1 MKVVKVAAIN
11 MDSTS
16 YECNFRCDSIL
27 QNFAKGINKQLLP
40 ASDAIT
46 HSLPLVGRGMSE
58 SVGKYILLSMK
69 NNLPFYHIDTGYFGN
84 VKRKVWHRITYNGFQ
99 NTNTFIPRDKQR
111 LSQQLLSYFGQ
122 DIQMPLEK
130 KINSFTPGKKI
141 LICPPSKKV
150 MGFFQQLSP
159 QEWTEKVIKE
169 LRQYTDRPIEVRL
182 KPSRT
187 DRQTVKNMKD
197 ALKDDIHCLVT
208 YNSIAATEALM
219 AGKPAIALGPNAAQ
233 SICETDLKNIE
244 NPKIPTQSEMI
255 AFLTHLSYCQF
266 TQTEM
271 YNGFAWKHLQH

>member
-1 MKVVKVAAIN
+1 MRAVKVAAIN

-16 YECNFRCDSIL
+16 FKCDFRCDPIL

-40 ASDAIT
+40 ASDAVT
-46 HSLPLVGRGMSE
+46 HSLPLIARGMSA
-58 SVGKYILLSMK
+58 SVGQYVAESIK

-99 NTNTFIPRDKQR
+99 NTNTFVPRDRQR
-111 LSQQLLSYFGQ
+111 LSQQLFSYFEK
-122 DIQMPLEK
+122 DIETPLEK

-150 MGFFQQLSP
+150 MAFFKQSSP
-159 QEWTEKVIKE
+159 QEWTENVIKE
-169 LRQYTDRPIEVRL
+169 LKQYTDRPIEVRL

-197 ALKDDIHCLVT
+197 TLKDDIHCLVT

-233 SICETDLKNIE
+233 SLCETDIKNIE

-266 TQTEM
+266 TQTEI
-271 YNGFAWKHLQH
+271 YNGFAWKHLQ